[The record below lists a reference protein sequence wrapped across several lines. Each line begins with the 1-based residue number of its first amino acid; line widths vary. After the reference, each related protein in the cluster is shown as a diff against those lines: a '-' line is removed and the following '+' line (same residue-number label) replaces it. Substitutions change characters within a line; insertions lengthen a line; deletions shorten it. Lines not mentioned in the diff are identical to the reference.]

1 MYLVLYSNEFLLLES
16 HRFWIQLF
24 VRDDPI
30 KSLFSIKENHE
41 LSDVGLHV
49 EVVDTFFNLTTIK
62 SQLMHGTVPWR
73 GALEKDPLFMQ
84 VLIESFTKPG
94 DIVLDWKAST
104 GMLLESYLC
113 FCNLIFC
120 HQEVCMI
127 IYLVFHSCRSVYSC
141 LSSQW

>member
-1 MYLVLYSNEFLLLES
+1 MLQS

-24 VRDDPI
+24 VQDDPI
-30 KSLFSIKENHE
+30 ESLFSIKENRE

-73 GALEKDPLFMQ
+73 EAREKDPLFMQ

-104 GMLLESYLC
+104 GTFLESYLC

-127 IYLVFHSCRSVYSC
+127 IYLVFHLCRSVYSC